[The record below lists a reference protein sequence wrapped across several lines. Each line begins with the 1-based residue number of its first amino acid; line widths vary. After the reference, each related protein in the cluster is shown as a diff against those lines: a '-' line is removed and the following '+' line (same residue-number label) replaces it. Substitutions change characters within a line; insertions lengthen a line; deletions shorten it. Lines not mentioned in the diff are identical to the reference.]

1 MTRIAV
7 LGGGRIGEALLGGLL
22 AAGRDA
28 GDLVVAERYPA
39 RAQELTASLGVTA
52 APVDEAVRGAGT
64 VVVAVKPQDVV
75 ALLGEVAGALEPGAL
90 VVSLC
95 AGLPTSLFEG
105 ALPDGTPVVRV
116 MPNTPM
122 LLGAAMCAISP
133 GAHAT
138 PAHLDE
144 TEALL
149 STVGA
154 VLRALDKLNGTVTD
168 IEVGDRQSQAVGRI
182 EVTLDDCRYP
192 EGDPAGDAYAFL
204 TVREVGVADPVFRG
218 WMIASAPA
226 LNPMDHPRYDVW
238 VLRCM
243 TS

>member
-1 MTRIAV
+1 MRSLSAT
-7 LGGGRIGEALLGGLL
+7 LLCLSL
-22 AAGRDA
+22 AWP
-28 GDLVVAERYPA
+28 VQ
-39 RAQELTASLGVTA
+39 AQE
-52 APVDEAVRGAGT
+52 T
-64 VVVAVKPQDVV
+64 VSH
-75 ALLGEVAGALEPGAL
+75 G
-90 VVSLC
+90 S
-95 AGLPTSLFEG
+95 
-105 ALPDGTPVVRV
+105 
-116 MPNTPM
+116 
-122 LLGAAMCAISP
+122 
-133 GAHAT
+133 
-138 PAHLDE
+138 
-144 TEALL
+144 
-149 STVGA
+149 GA

-238 VLRCM
+238 ALRCM